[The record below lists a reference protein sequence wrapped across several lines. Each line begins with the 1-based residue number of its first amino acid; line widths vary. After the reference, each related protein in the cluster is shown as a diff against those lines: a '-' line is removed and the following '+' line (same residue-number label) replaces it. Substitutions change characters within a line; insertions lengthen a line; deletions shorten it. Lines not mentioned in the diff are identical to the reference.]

1 MYNNSILKSSQ
12 DTKTQLE
19 NSYTFEEAIAFL
31 CALGFYIQVLSDL
44 QCVLKWRTLHPTKD
58 ISWWGVSHVLGSMQR
73 KKSLQDQD

>member
-19 NSYTFEEAIAFL
+19 NSCTFEEAIAFL
-31 CALGFYIQVLSDL
+31 CALGFCIQVLSDL
-44 QCVLKWRTLHPTKD
+44 QCVLKWKTLHLTKN
-58 ISWWGVSHVLGSMQR
+58 ISRWEVSHVLGSMQR